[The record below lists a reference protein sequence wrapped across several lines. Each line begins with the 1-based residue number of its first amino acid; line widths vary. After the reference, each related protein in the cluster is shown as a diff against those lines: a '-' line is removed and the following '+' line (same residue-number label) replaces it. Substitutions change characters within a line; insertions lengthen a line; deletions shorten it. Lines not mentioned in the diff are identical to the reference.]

1 MPSPVVLG
9 HILRA
14 NALRTLFKV
23 GGRQT
28 YTKSSIDASLSSHS
42 MTSGREKLGYAGSLE
57 ASLCETK
64 GSTETGT
71 TGTAEVGGDK
81 Q

>member
-9 HILRA
+9 HILRT
-14 NALRTLFKV
+14 NALRTLLQV
-23 GGRQT
+23 GGWQT
-28 YTKSSIDASLSSHS
+28 YAESCIDTSLRSHS
-42 MTSGREKLGYAGSLE
+42 VTSGREKLGYAGSLE

-64 GSTETGT
+64 GGTETGT
-71 TGTAEVGGDK
+71 TGTAEVRGDE